1 VLKLIPGGVVL
12 IEKLAIAPPVEL
24 MVKPV
29 AAVFTVRVSATL
41 ERVKAGTASGA
52 VTVNVKVR
60 VALPAAFV
68 AVIV

>member
-1 VLKLIPGGVVL
+1 MA
-12 IEKLAIAPPVEL
+12 KLAIAPPVEF
-24 MVKPV
+24 MVNPV
-29 AAVFTVRVSATL
+29 AAVLTVRVSATL

-52 VTVNVKVR
+52 VTVNVNVR